1 MIISIVFLDMLINVG
16 MVVVGMILLWIVGGL
31 VCSEVCLIILSVLL
45 IRWCCDFVVI
55 VVCLVV
61 VVFLVRWLFLVI
73 LCV

>member
-45 IRWCCDFVVI
+45 IRWC
-55 VVCLVV
+55 L
-61 VVFLVRWLFLVI
+61 
-73 LCV
+73 